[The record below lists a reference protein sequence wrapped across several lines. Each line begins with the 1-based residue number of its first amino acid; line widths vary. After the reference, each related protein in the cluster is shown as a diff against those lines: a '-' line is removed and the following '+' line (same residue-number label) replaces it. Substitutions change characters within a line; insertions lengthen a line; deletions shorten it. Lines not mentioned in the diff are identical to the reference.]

1 MTSAY
6 IADGKPRSVSFTL
19 DEIGQI
25 IRRDESGYIS
35 GQTGNPHEVWYRFSG
50 RQMGYTGNNG
60 TSDLSYD
67 ASVGDRRV
75 VGPNS
80 PGTFRNSQVYG
91 GAYADFAQNYD
102 PINSYYQGAAGGS
115 YRVNQGDSLQGIAQS
130 LYGDSSLWY
139 KIAEANGLSAAAALV
154 EGQTLVLPT
163 GVLNAKNNAGT
174 FKPYN
179 AGEAIGDLSPST
191 PQPPKNAKN
200 NCGAFGMILLAVIA
214 IAVTAITAGAATA
227 ALGPV
232 LGGAAS
238 AAAGS
243 IVSQAAGVATGIQDK
258 FSWKAVG
265 LAAIGGAV
273 GGGLKELGRL
283 GDVGKLGSLSKV
295 GSFIGGSGFA
305 STVTRAVLSSAVTQG
320 IGVATGLQDKF
331 SWAGVAAAGVGA
343 AVGYGAGELFGATSL
358 SADNSVGNHVA
369 NLATNAAR
377 LIANAATRSAIDGTS
392 FGDNIRAALPD
403 ILGQAIG
410 DILLNGLSIPERQV
424 EQSPV
429 VPSEWALNT
438 VTSWN
443 RTDDSELINQGALV
457 VDRIALSAENS
468 GISSDVVTSALIEP
482 EFQADILTV
491 AGGSLNQ
498 SGDTEVRG
506 ASARIVRRVAGERA
520 AQVAS
525 EAIAYIPPPP
535 PEIIVWGER
544 SRPLGTAP
552 NFLRWAAGF
561 LSGTGRAVEYVDRKI
576 REEVPFAEFALEA
589 ISFAAGPASYAA
601 GKIIMASPLGNQ
613 IERAAGRIAS
623 WAAGRLRGAGI
634 DPAEA
639 AYAASGAIFLGG
651 LAFGARRALDLT
663 RDIRYALGLGGRRS
677 VVVVDGAGMFPRGAA
692 PALQK
697 VPNLRTGVG
706 YDAGASGT
714 VNTRAFVV
722 HGNSASSPRTAYLYE
737 LYQTDGTFLKNG
749 ITQNMDTRYTRGY
762 MKDKFMREVTSGPRS
777 DLLLLERQR
786 TIANPGPLNRE
797 PWAVKARGGQ

>member
-1 MTSAY
+1 
-6 IADGKPRSVSFTL
+6 
-19 DEIGQI
+19 
-25 IRRDESGYIS
+25 
-35 GQTGNPHEVWYRFSG
+35 
-50 RQMGYTGNNG
+50 
-60 TSDLSYD
+60 
-67 ASVGDRRV
+67 
-75 VGPNS
+75 
-80 PGTFRNSQVYG
+80 
-91 GAYADFAQNYD
+91 
-102 PINSYYQGAAGGS
+102 
-115 YRVNQGDSLQGIAQS
+115 
-130 LYGDSSLWY
+130 
-139 KIAEANGLSAAAALV
+139 LV

-191 PQPPKNAKN
+191 PQPPKKPK
-200 NCGAFGMILLAVIA
+200 CGVFGQILLAVIA

-238 AAAGS
+238 AATGS

-520 AQVAS
+520 AQVAN

-535 PEIIVWGER
+535 TEIIVWGER
-544 SRPLGTAP
+544 SRSLGTAP

-651 LAFGARRALDLT
+651 LAFGARRALDLNRTARAVLRPSWRDSELDVGDRLEGQGFRPQVSFQNGQEVPYGT
-663 RDIRYALGLGGRRS
+663 RGSSRPEYYTPGSSIEVKNYNVESARGRASLIRSISRQAIERAGNLPAGTSQSVLIDVRGQNISRNDMNAMINRIVQRS
-677 VVVVDGAGMFPRGAA
+677 NG
-692 PALQK
+692 ALQ
-697 VPNLRTGVG
+697 
-706 YDAGASGT
+706 
-714 VNTRAFVV
+714 
-722 HGNSASSPRTAYLYE
+722 
-737 LYQTDGTFLKNG
+737 
-749 ITQNMDTRYTRGY
+749 
-762 MKDKFMREVTSGPRS
+762 RS
-777 DLLLLERQR
+777 DINVMR
-786 TIANPGPLNRE
+786 
-797 PWAVKARGGQ
+797 